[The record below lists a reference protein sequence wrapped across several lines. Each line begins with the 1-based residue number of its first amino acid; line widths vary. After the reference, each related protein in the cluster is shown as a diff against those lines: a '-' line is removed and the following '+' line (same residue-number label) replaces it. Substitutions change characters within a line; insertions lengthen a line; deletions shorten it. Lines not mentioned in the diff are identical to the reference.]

1 MKVISDLHFH
11 SRFSRAVSPQMTIPT
26 ISLWAQKKGIGLV
39 TTSDFTHPLWFRELQ
54 TNLEEAGEGIYKLK
68 ESNND
73 VSFMLT
79 TEVSCIYSK
88 SGKGRRIHLLVFA
101 PNLSVA
107 EKFNKEMTLRGANL
121 LSDGRPITGLT
132 AKNVLEIALSVSSD
146 CLVIPAHAWTPHF
159 SVFGANSGFDSLE
172 ECFEELTTNIKAVE
186 TGLSSDP
193 AMNWRV
199 QELKTRSLV
208 SFSDAHSPSKMGRE
222 ATIFDL
228 PKITYQNIKK
238 AISQEDK
245 DCKIASTI
253 EFYPEEGKY
262 HFTGH
267 RNCHIVFSPNEARKK
282 GLICPVC
289 GKRLTVGVMSRVEE
303 LARGNE
309 VETEIKKDSNGV
321 LWIKNKDFDKPPY
334 VMIVPLV
341 EIISESFMKGVQ
353 SQAVQTMYENLILNF
368 DNEFNILLKSDLEK
382 IKETAGE
389 KIAEGILKVRNGDI
403 VIKPGYDG
411 IFGKVRIW
419 KEENLK
425 KPIDEEITS
434 QKMLF

>member
-1 MKVISDLHFH
+1 MKIISDLHFH
-11 SRFSRAVSPQMTIPT
+11 SRFSRAVSPQMNIPT
-26 ISLWAQKKGIGLV
+26 ISLWAQKKGIELV

-54 TNLEEAGEGIYKLK
+54 INLKETGEGIYSYK
-68 ESNND
+68 ESDSNIK
-73 VSFMLT
+73 FLLT
-79 TEVSCIYSK
+79 TEISCIYSK
-88 SGKGRRIHLLVFA
+88 SGKGRRVHLLVFA
-101 PNLSVA
+101 PNLSVV

-132 AKNVLEIALSVSSD
+132 AKNILEIALSVSED

-208 SFSDAHSPSKMGRE
+208 SFSDAHSPAKMGRE
-222 ATIFDL
+222 ATIFDI

-245 DCKIASTI
+245 DCRIASTI

-303 LARGNE
+303 LARGDE
-309 VETEIKKDSNGV
+309 AQTEIKKDSNSV
-321 LWIKNKDFDKPPY
+321 LWIRNKDFDRPPY

-353 SQAVQTMYENLILNF
+353 SQAVQTMYERLISNF

-411 IFGKVRIW
+411 VFGKVRIW

>member
-1 MKVISDLHFH
+1 MKIISDLHFH
-11 SRFSRAVSPQMTIPT
+11 SRFSRAVSPQMNIPT
-26 ISLWAQKKGIGLV
+26 ISLWAQKKGIELV

-54 TNLEEAGEGIYKLK
+54 VSLEEVGEGIYKSK
-68 ESNND
+68 ESDNN
-73 VSFMLT
+73 VKFLLT
-79 TEVSCIYSK
+79 TEISCIYPK
-88 SGKGRRIHLLVFA
+88 SGKGRRVHLLVFA

-132 AKNVLEIALSVSSD
+132 AKNILEIALLISED

-193 AMNWRV
+193 AMNWRI
-199 QELKTRSLV
+199 QELKGRSLL

-222 ATIFDL
+222 ATIFDI
-228 PKITYQNIKK
+228 PEITYQNIKK
-238 AISQEDK
+238 AISQEGK
-245 DCKIASTI
+245 DCKIDSTI

-282 GLICPVC
+282 GLICPTC

-303 LARGNE
+303 LARGDE
-309 VETEIKKDSNGV
+309 VQTETKKDSNGV
-321 LWIKNKDFDKPPY
+321 LWIKNKDFEKPPY

-341 EIISESFMKGVQ
+341 EIIAESFGKGVQ
-353 SQAVQTMYENLILNF
+353 TQVVQTMYEKLISEL

-382 IKETAGE
+382 VKEIAGE
-389 KIAEGILKVRNGDI
+389 KIAEGIAKVRSGDI
-403 VIKPGYDG
+403 VIRPGYDG
-411 IFGKVRIW
+411 LFGKVKIW
-419 KEENLK
+419 KEGDVEEQK
-425 KPIDEEITS
+425 DEEIIS